1 MNGIVFRVMENELY
15 VKMLEAMGA
24 IAIPMSSSELYS
36 ALQNGVVDGQ
46 ENPIPFI
53 ISDMTY
59 EVQKYLVTDG
69 HVYSISPF
77 IVNTEWY
84 QSLPDD
90 LREIF
95 DDGVEEA
102 RRAAIQFVE
111 RQEKEGLE
119 FLKENGMT
127 VYEPTEEELEKWHK
141 AVFDGSYGYITNLI
155 GKDTVDA
162 FLKQVEEAA
171 E

>member
-1 MNGIVFRVMENELY
+1 M
-15 VKMLEAMGA
+15 
-24 IAIPMSSSELYS
+24 
-36 ALQNGVVDGQ
+36 
-46 ENPIPFI
+46 
-53 ISDMTY
+53 
-59 EVQKYLVTDG
+59 
-69 HVYSISPF
+69 
-77 IVNTEWY
+77 
-84 QSLPDD
+84 
-90 LREIF
+90 
-95 DDGVEEA
+95 
-102 RRAAIQFVE
+102 E